1 MAHASTHVTGW
12 TGWVTFAAIMLI
24 VSGIINTFYGLGSL
38 FSQNWFLYVN
48 DQIYVVDS
56 STGGWTL
63 LVLGLLLFVSG
74 ALLMAGNAFGRAM
87 GILVATLN
95 IIVNFA
101 YISIAPAWAIAAILV
116 NALVLYAI
124 GAHGSEMKKLQ

>member
-1 MAHASTHVTGW
+1 
-12 TGWVTFAAIMLI
+12 
-24 VSGIINTFYGLGSL
+24 
-38 FSQNWFLYVN
+38 
-48 DQIYVVDS
+48 
-56 STGGWTL
+56 
-63 LVLGLLLFVSG
+63 
-74 ALLMAGNAFGRAM
+74 MAGNAFGRAM